1 MTNVGVLSTED
12 DSMQDRGDRTIPA
25 RPERTNIRREEWI
38 FEHGKLLDTKDN
50 TEQARRQITT
60 RGESEVESK
69 SLDEHINEIGRP
81 RLPLKH
87 LSWREERQK
96 ELGNDQGQ
104 GSTGNFLKD
113 CETLV
118 AWISLDAFEFIKV
131 GLLNR
136 QESQM

>member
-1 MTNVGVLSTED
+1 
-12 DSMQDRGDRTIPA
+12 MQDRGDRTIPA
-25 RPERTNIRREEWI
+25 RPERTNIRREEWV

-81 RLPLKH
+81 RLLLKH

-96 ELGNDQGQ
+96 ELGNNQGQ
-104 GSTGNFLKD
+104 GGTGNFLKA

-118 AWISLDAFEFIKV
+118 TRVSLDAFELIKV
-131 GLLNR
+131 SLFNR